1 MFKSFLLCLVSN
13 FINLYPFPLID
24 SYHDIEMKFGNRIYT
39 DSPSKALINELGA
52 LNMTAE
58 ELTRVLDQL
67 KLERVLMYLKKY
79 GKFFPSS

>member
-1 MFKSFLLCLVSN
+1 
-13 FINLYPFPLID
+13 
-24 SYHDIEMKFGNRIYT
+24 MKFGNRIYT

>member
-1 MFKSFLLCLVSN
+1 
-13 FINLYPFPLID
+13 
-24 SYHDIEMKFGNRIYT
+24 MKFGNRIYT

-79 GKFFPSS
+79 GKFFQLHKIQSKKMGFNLFFSQTHLI